1 MCPVDIGSPA
11 VTAAPE
17 LLDEVPELDPV
28 EQRILGCLLEK
39 QRTVPASYPLTQNAL
54 RTACNQ
60 SSSRDPV
67 VDYDDRT
74 VLDGI
79 ARLKE
84 RGLIRTVWAGAGSRV
99 LKYHQRLEER
109 LALTPEHRALLTLLL
124 LRGPQ
129 AAGELRSRAERLHPF
144 TERDEVEA
152 SLRVMAAL
160 PNPLVRELE
169 RQPGG
174 TSGAGRTCSVS
185 RRPRPARRSRRR
197 ASTVRWCCGTAR
209 RPGTRGCSPGTTGW
223 PTGYA
228 ERFADELAGKPLD
241 RWLLERVAELA
252 GGGPIADVG
261 CGPGHT
267 TAHLASVGVDV
278 IGFDLSPEM
287 VDEARLRF
295 PEIGFEVGDLRTLLR
310 PPAAPGWRAV
320 VAWYALGH
328 LSGSELPTAVAAL
341 VRVLVPGGWLAL
353 ALHVG
358 DEVWHIDEL
367 CGEPVDLDVV
377 GHDPT
382 EVLAAVTAAG
392 LGDVEWYLRG
402 PYPAEATTERLYVLA
417 RRPAAP

>member
-1 MCPVDIGSPA
+1 
-11 VTAAPE
+11 VTVAPE

-152 SLRVMAAL
+152 SLLAMAAL

-169 RQPGG
+169 RQPGRHERRWAHLLG
-174 TSGAGRTCSVS
+174 EPPAPPGQAIAAPSVDREVVLRDGPAARGARVLAGYDRV
-185 RRPRPARRSRRR
+185 A
-197 ASTVRWCCGTAR
+197 
-209 RPGTRGCSPGTTGW
+209 
-223 PTGYA
+223 TGYA
-228 ERFADELAGKPLD
+228 EQFADELAGKPFD

-252 GGGPIADVG
+252 DGGPIADVG

-267 TAHLASVGVDV
+267 TAHLAGAGVAV
-278 IGFDLSPEM
+278 TGFDLSPAM
-287 VDEARLRF
+287 VAEARLRF
-295 PEIGFEVGDLRTLLR
+295 PEIGFEIADLRNLLR
-310 PPAAPGWRAV
+310 PPTAPGWQAV
-320 VAWYALGH
+320 VAWYALVH
-328 LSGSELPTAVAAL
+328 LSGAELPAAVAAL
-341 VRVLVPGGWLAL
+341 TRVLVPGGWLAF

-358 DEVWHIDEL
+358 DEVWHLDEL
-367 CGEPVDLDVV
+367 GGEPVDLDVV

-402 PYPAEATTERLYVLA
+402 PYHGVEATTERLYVLA
-417 RRPAAP
+417 RCPA